1 MTISKLSLLSVSLLV
16 VSGGAIAANIPA
28 IEQTYPH
35 VNQTI
40 IELLTTM
47 PSLFIIL
54 TVLISSKLAAKVG
67 DTAIIQLGILLVLIA
82 GLLPVV
88 TGSFGWLFFS
98 RLLFGVGVGLFNP
111 LLYAVSSKLYSGAE
125 LAKMIGLQSAFEG
138 IGGMMMTFLVG
149 QLLMINWRVS
159 FLAYGLALPIFCL
172 FCLFVPKSTAT
183 EEAKEVTDEKAD
195 SLVWGYGMLLV
206 IVVTIYMSPAVKLT
220 SLLLSKG
227 IGDATDGSNLMALVG
242 LGAMVAGFLFSPVVA
257 RLKAWTLP
265 LAFIGL
271 SLAMLLIALSTNLV
285 TASLAVVLCG
295 ISFRTFVPYIFN
307 EVNQPTNNGKKNTS
321 VLLIAFNLG
330 AAFAPISI
338 AIFYRLLPNLSQSGL
353 FISEA
358 LMMCLLAV
366 GSGFQLFRK
375 RKASVS
381 VN

>member
-54 TVLISSKLAAKVG
+54 TVLISPKLAAKVG

-227 IGDATDGSNLMALVG
+227 IGDATDGSNLMAYGSRFLILTSGGEVKG
-242 LGAMVAGFLFSPVVA
+242 MDIATGIYWPELGDVVN
-257 RLKAWTLP
+257 
-265 LAFIGL
+265 
-271 SLAMLLIALSTNLV
+271 S
-285 TASLAVVLCG
+285 
-295 ISFRTFVPYIFN
+295 SFH
-307 EVNQPTNNGKKNTS
+307 
-321 VLLIAFNLG
+321 
-330 AAFAPISI
+330 
-338 AIFYRLLPNLSQSGL
+338 
-353 FISEA
+353 
-358 LMMCLLAV
+358 
-366 GSGFQLFRK
+366 
-375 RKASVS
+375 
-381 VN
+381 

>member
-54 TVLISSKLAAKVG
+54 TVLISPKLAAKVG
-67 DTAIIQLGILLVLIA
+67 DTTIIQLGILLVLVA

-172 FCLFVPKSTAT
+172 FCLFVPKSSAT

-195 SLVWGYGMLLV
+195 SLVWRYGMLLV
-206 IVVTIYMSPAVKLT
+206 IVVTVYMSPAVKLT

-242 LGAMVAGFLFSPVVA
+242 LGAMVAGFIFSPVVA

-285 TASLAVVLCG
+285 TASLAVILCG

-338 AIFYRLLPNLSQSGL
+338 AVFYRLFPNLSQSGL
-353 FISEA
+353 FICEA
-358 LMMCLLAV
+358 LLMCLLAV

-375 RKASVS
+375 RKARVC